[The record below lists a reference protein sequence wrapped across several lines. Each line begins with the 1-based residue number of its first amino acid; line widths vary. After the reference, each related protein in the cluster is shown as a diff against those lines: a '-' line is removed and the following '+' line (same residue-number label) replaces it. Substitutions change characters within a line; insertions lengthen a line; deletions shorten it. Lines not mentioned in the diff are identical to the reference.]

1 MSSDNPIHQRSLRR
15 RPIHRGLTGAVT
27 ATMVVVLTAGCTIF
41 DAPPNRP
48 RANIQIQQ
56 SNLSSYEFAP
66 GDQLRITTVAH
77 PDASVQTTVAD
88 DGTIEM
94 PLIGAIKVT
103 GLTVS
108 QLREVVTIGLD
119 RDFIVDPKVNVEILK
134 YRPFF
139 VLGEV
144 KLPGSFEYQAG
155 MDVRKAVA
163 LAGGFARR
171 ASQDSIEITRP
182 VLGKKRSFPGRKD
195 TRVLPGD
202 VIEIARRWF

>member
-1 MSSDNPIHQRSLRR
+1 MSSARSRLH
-15 RPIHRGLTGAVT
+15 PWSRGGIFVILALAWSGCGFLDEPRKPRHTAV
-27 ATMVVVLTAGCTIF
+27 AVHSA
-41 DAPPNRP
+41 D
-48 RANIQIQQ
+48 
-56 SNLSSYEFAP
+56 LSSYEFAP
-66 GDQLRITTVAH
+66 GDQIRILTLEH
-77 PDASVQTTVAD
+77 KDLSVETAVAD

-94 PLIGAIKVT
+94 PLIGTIKVT

-108 QLREVVTIGLD
+108 RLRDVVAQALD
-119 RDFIVDPKVNVEILK
+119 KDFIVDPKVNVEILK
-134 YRPFF
+134 YRPFY

-144 KLPGSFEYQAG
+144 KAPGGFEYQAG

-163 LAGGFARR
+163 LAGGYTRR

-202 VIEIARRWF
+202 VIEIERRWF

>member
-1 MSSDNPIHQRSLRR
+1 MFSGNPTK
-15 RPIHRGLTGAVT
+15 RGAAFAV
-27 ATMVVVLTAGCTIF
+27 AAAMIAAMVAGCTYF
-41 DAPPNRP
+41 DEAPRP
-48 RANIQIQQ
+48 PRTDVPFHGTD
-56 SNLSSYEFAP
+56 LSSYEFVP
-66 GDQLRITTVAH
+66 GDQLRITTLAH
-77 PDASVQTTVAD
+77 PDVSVQTAVAD

-108 QLREVVTIGLD
+108 QLREVVTLGLD

-139 VLGEV
+139 ILGEV
-144 KLPGSFEYQAG
+144 KSPGSFEYQAG

-163 LAGGFARR
+163 LAGGFTRR

-182 VLGKKRSFPGRKD
+182 VLGRKRSFPGQKN

>member
-1 MSSDNPIHQRSLRR
+1 MSFARSTLGDTARGALLAVVALAWTGCGFLDDPPKPRR
-15 RPIHRGLTGAVT
+15 AAVPVH
-27 ATMVVVLTAGCTIF
+27 AA
-41 DAPPNRP
+41 D
-48 RANIQIQQ
+48 
-56 SNLSSYEFAP
+56 LSSYEFAP
-66 GDQLRITTVAH
+66 GDQIRILTLEH
-77 PDASVQTTVAD
+77 KDLSVETQVAD

-94 PLIGAIKVT
+94 PLIGTIKVT

-108 QLREVVTIGLD
+108 RLRDVVTQALD
-119 RDFIVDPKVNVEILK
+119 KDFIVNPKVNVEILK
-134 YRPFF
+134 YRPFY

-144 KLPGSFEYQAG
+144 KSPGSFEYQAG

-163 LAGGFARR
+163 LAGGFTRR

-202 VIEIARRWF
+202 VIEIERRWF

>member
-1 MSSDNPIHQRSLRR
+1 MSSARSKRR
-15 RPIHRGLTGAVT
+15 YPTRAVLL
-27 ATMVVVLTAGCTIF
+27 AVVALAWSGCTFF
-41 DAPPNRP
+41 DEPPKLRHVAVP
-48 RANIQIQQ
+48 VHAAD
-56 SNLSSYEFAP
+56 LSSYEFAP
-66 GDQLRITTVAH
+66 GDQVRIVTLEH
-77 PDASVQTTVAD
+77 KDLSVETAVAD

-94 PLIGAIKVT
+94 PLIGTIKVT

-108 QLREVVTIGLD
+108 RLRDVVAQALD

-134 YRPFF
+134 YRPFY

-144 KLPGSFEYQAG
+144 KSPGGFEYHAG

-163 LAGGFARR
+163 LAGGYTRR

-202 VIEIARRWF
+202 VIEIERRWF